1 MHLVA
6 PRACQCPWKER
17 IPAPS
22 TARLGPCALPS
33 APSLEG
39 SGMMAGC
46 EWRRSP
52 PFGGLSP
59 SPSLAPADKLRSSFN
74 APPALA
80 RMAARPAKAAKSARM
95 SRSARVNSIK
105 MALRAPNC
113 TCERPRHTMRNLLPH
128 ATGRQHEASREPHNV
143 RLRGVECG
151 ARRSAVRMRV
161 RASACRCAG
170 LCAVSDRR
178 QLWT

>member
-22 TARLGPCALPS
+22 TARLGNCALPS

-113 TCERPRHTMRNLLPH
+113 TRERPRHTMRNLLPH
-128 ATGRQHEASREPHNV
+128 ANTSPIGRAANTRPRESHTMCACEV
-143 RLRGVECG
+143 W
-151 ARRSAVRMRV
+151 SAVRGAVRCVCVYARV
-161 RASACRCAG
+161 RAGVLAFA
-170 LCAVSDRR
+170 
-178 QLWT
+178 Q